1 MKTEE
6 FVVPTSPA
14 LQTTGRNCTGLD
26 SVKLIL
32 VSITLTWSSGGHNH
46 IEKKKINI
54 HHHIAT
60 KVVCTSGH
68 RRIS

>member
-1 MKTEE
+1 MTHFDRTKTEE

-32 VSITLTWSSGGHNH
+32 VSITLTRSSGGHNH
-46 IEKKKINI
+46 IEKKKNI

-60 KVVCTSGH
+60 KVV
-68 RRIS
+68 